1 VGLTAGIERAANP
14 FLAVVAV
21 DLPAITPA
29 WFDSLRN
36 ECRLSCGIVARQGD
50 RFEPLAAI
58 YPREIIWL
66 AWEALARA
74 EYSLQNLVTNAIAQG
89 ILRVREIK
97 PAEAPL
103 LANWNREED
112 RNA

>member
-1 VGLTAGIERAANP
+1 
-14 FLAVVAV
+14 
-21 DLPAITPA
+21 
-29 WFDSLRN
+29 
-36 ECRLSCGIVARQGD
+36 
-50 RFEPLAAI
+50 
-58 YPREIIWL
+58 L